1 MGKQRKQYSAQ
12 KKFRV
17 SLAAA
22 KDEMTIGEIAS
33 KYEVAPT
40 QVSNWKQ
47 QLLKTGASLFQGK
60 ATSEKKETDKIEKE
74 LYEQI
79 GRLKMEIEW
88 LKKNLPSSAKAKRG
102 CIDVSHSKLS
112 IRRQCELL
120 GLSRSGYYYQPAK
133 EIQSQAD
140 GTTG

>member
-12 KKFRV
+12 TKFRV
-17 SLAAA
+17 SLAAT
-22 KDEMTIGEIAS
+22 KGEMTIGEIAS

-60 ATSEKKETDKIEKE
+60 ATSEKKETEKIEKE

-88 LKKNLPSSAKAKRG
+88 LKKKSTEFS
-102 CIDVSHSKLS
+102 
-112 IRRQCELL
+112 
-120 GLSRSGYYYQPAK
+120 
-133 EIQSQAD
+133 
-140 GTTG
+140 